1 LLKCIFAS
9 IFVIAAILNTT
20 KFTLDLGSG
29 VVDVILLG
37 DGYIAPV
44 THFDNPLHLTQKNL
58 WDIVDAVYSYLGC
71 VEWFHRGVCKLST
84 CEAILLATLTELSVL
99 IVVLHDSHK
108 LIGGLL
114 LLDKVW

>member
-44 THFDNPLHLTQKNL
+44 T
-58 WDIVDAVYSYLGC
+58 VDAVYSYLGC